1 MIRKVL
7 IGFICCC
14 FCTTLVVAQ
23 EKKDTAFQS
32 LYQRYYQLFGTNQK
46 EKFYKASAEIQKYYK
61 KRGDLL
67 TYYKMRQNEI
77 FYDAQYGESYKAIK
91 KVHEMMEDMKED
103 GINHYELVYN
113 TLGAI
118 FETRGN
124 YRMAEHYYE
133 IAVRNV
139 LPEDTA
145 TLVHAYAQLAS
156 LKVTRE
162 PDKAWEWNERMGALL
177 KKSDPF
183 YKVYLVLKGEIYFF
197 KNEKTNFQQIKR
209 VYDDCI
215 KNTPDYNNYGY
226 QIMDIMQ
233 KAFEGKTHEALQLLE
248 GDIPDLPAINRCEFR
263 IHIYDMNGEKNL
275 ALKEVNR
282 RRDLRDSLNSDMIFN
297 NINEINAQVGISKLN
312 EKAAK
317 EREMW
322 FFIVILLLLLALG
335 LIVSRYLVRRRYQK
349 RIIKQNELLEIA
361 LSEAKESDCMKSSFI
376 EHVSHEIRTPLN
388 IITGYAQI
396 ISNPSFKLNEEQRG
410 MMLQAISQNTVAIT
424 DIVNDLLEI
433 AQDESKE
440 RYRREDIITINTLCQ
455 NIMSDAEKKNDK
467 HLRLSFQTKLPDD
480 YTIKSNES
488 GIDKILRHLLSNAL
502 KFTEQGQVEF
512 FVHESPD
519 HGCVRFV
526 VTDTGVGIAPEHQE
540 KVFERFYKIDSFKQG
555 FGLGLPMSLKIAT
568 LLGGA
573 LAIDKGYTTGAR
585 FILTLPTA

>member
-32 LYQRYYQLFGTNQK
+32 LYKRYYQLFGTNQK

-61 KRGDLL
+61 KRGDL
-67 TYYKMRQNEI
+67 TAYYKIRQNEI
-77 FYDAQYGESYKAIK
+77 FYDTQYGESYKAIK

-322 FFIVILLLLLALG
+322 FFVVILLLLLALG

-349 RIIKQNELLEIA
+349 RIIKQNEQLEIA
-361 LSEAKESDCMKSSFI
+361 LSEAKESDRMKSSFI

-455 NIMSDAEKKNDK
+455 NIMSDAEKKNAK

-502 KFTEQGQVEF
+502 KFTEQGQVEL

-526 VTDTGVGIAPEHQE
+526 VTDTGEGIAPEHQE

-568 LLGGA
+568 LLGGT

>member
-1 MIRKVL
+1 MMRKVL
-7 IGFICCC
+7 IGIVCCL
-14 FCTTLVVAQ
+14 FCAMLMAQ
-23 EKKDTAFQS
+23 EKPDTAFQK

-46 EKFYKASAEIQKYYK
+46 KEFYKASAEIQKHYK

-67 TYYKMRQNEI
+67 TYYKFRQNEI
-77 FYDAQYGESYKAIK
+77 FYDTQFGEPYKAIK
-91 KVHEMMEDMKED
+91 KVHEMMDDMKED
-103 GINHYELVYN
+103 EINRYELVYT

-124 YRMAEHYYE
+124 YRMAEHYYLE
-133 IAVRNV
+133 AVRNV

-156 LKVTRE
+156 LKVSRE
-162 PDKAWEWNERMGALL
+162 PDKAWEWNERMGVLL
-177 KKSDPF
+177 KESDPF

-197 KNEKTNFQQIKR
+197 KNEKSNFLQIKK
-209 VYDDCI
+209 VYDECT
-215 KNTPDYNNYGY
+215 KNTPRYNNYGY
-226 QIMDIMQ
+226 QIMDLMQ
-233 KAFEGKTHEALQLLE
+233 KVYEGKAHEALRLLE
-248 GDIPDLPAINRCEFR
+248 KDIPDLPEISRCDFR
-263 IHIYDMNGEKNL
+263 IQIYDMIGEEYL
-275 ALKEVNR
+275 ALEEVNK

-297 NINEINAQVGISKLN
+297 NINEINAQVGLSKLH

-322 FFIVILLLLLALG
+322 FTVVILLLVMALG

-349 RIIKQNELLEIA
+349 RIIKQNEQLEIA
-361 LSEAKESDCMKSSFI
+361 LSEAKESDRMKSSFI

-424 DIVNDLLEI
+424 DIVNDLLEL

-440 RYRREDIITINTLCQ
+440 RYRREDTITINTLCRK
-455 NIMSDAEKKNDK
+455 IMADAEKKNDK

-480 YTIKSNES
+480 FTFQSNEA
-488 GIDKILRHLLSNAL
+488 GVEKILRQLVSNAL
-502 KFTEQGQVEF
+502 KFTEEGQVELF
-512 FVHESPD
+512 THESPD
-519 HGCVRFV
+519 HGCVRFI

-540 KVFERFYKIDSFKQG
+540 LVFERFYKVDSFKQG

-568 LLGGA
+568 LLGGN
-573 LAIDKGYTTGAR
+573 LAIDKAYTNGTR
-585 FILTLPTA
+585 LVLTLPR

>member
-32 LYQRYYQLFGTNQK
+32 LYKRYYQLFGTNQK

-61 KRGDLL
+61 KRGDL
-67 TYYKMRQNEI
+67 TAYYKIRQNEI
-77 FYDAQYGESYKAIK
+77 FYDTQYGESYKAIK
-91 KVHEMMEDMKED
+91 KVHDMMEDMKED

-197 KNEKTNFQQIKR
+197 KNKKTNFQQIKR

-322 FFIVILLLLLALG
+322 LFIVILLLLLALG

-361 LSEAKESDCMKSSFI
+361 LSEAKESDRMKSSFI

-396 ISNPSFKLNEEQRG
+396 ISNPDFKLNEEQRG

-440 RYRREDIITINTLCQ
+440 RYRREDTITINTLCRDL
-455 NIMSDAEKKNDK
+455 MSDAEKKNDK

-502 KFTEQGQVEF
+502 KFTEQGQVEL

>member
-7 IGFICCC
+7 IGFICCF
-14 FCTTLVVAQ
+14 FCTTIAVAQ
-23 EKKDTAFQS
+23 EKKDTAYQR

-46 EKFYKASAEIQKYYK
+46 EKFYQVSAEIQKYYK
-61 KRGDLL
+61 SRGDL
-67 TYYKMRQNEI
+67 TAYYKMRQNEI
-77 FYDAQYGESYKAIK
+77 FYDTQHGESYKAIK
-91 KVHEMMEDMKED
+91 KVHEMLEDMKD
-103 GINHYELVYN
+103 DNINHYELVYN

-124 YRMAEHYYE
+124 YRMADHYYRE
-133 IAVRNV
+133 AVRNV

-156 LKVTRE
+156 LKVSRE
-162 PDKAWEWNERMGALL
+162 PDKAWEWNERMGALV
-177 KKSDPF
+177 KKDSPF

-197 KNEKTNFQQIKR
+197 KNEKSNFLQIKK
-209 VYDDCI
+209 VYDDST
-215 KNTPDYNNYGY
+215 KGSPGYKNYGY

-233 KAFEGKTHEALQLLE
+233 KVFEGKAHEALQLLE
-248 GDIPDLPAINRCEFR
+248 GDIPDLPAINRCDFR
-263 IHIYDMNGEKNL
+263 IQIYDMIGEKNL
-275 ALKEVNR
+275 ALKEVNW

-322 FFIVILLLLLALG
+322 FFVVILLLLLALG

-349 RIIKQNELLEIA
+349 RIIKQNEQLEIA
-361 LSEAKESDCMKSSFI
+361 LSEAKESDRMKSSFI

-440 RYRREDIITINTLCQ
+440 RYRREDTITINTLCRDL
-455 NIMSDAEKKNDK
+455 MSDAEKKNDK

-502 KFTEQGQVEF
+502 KFTEQGQVEL

-573 LAIDKGYTTGAR
+573 LAIDKGYTTGSR
-585 FILTLPTA
+585 FILTLPKA